1 MYGKEWWCMKEDD
14 WFGLPIKKVDGAK
27 LARKRTSTQGH
38 LSTSYF
44 VALEEE
50 RKKSAFQGGE
60 VAKNKPKV
68 DKVSKPQP
76 MCIEGGGLK
85 HKTFAQRSHE
95 LPNDAIDN
103 DESKGK
109 EVEDEAIAKCVGK
122 EDTSAKPHGGKDLEE
137 WRPFG
142 IPKRCFLVAIWAC
155 IIIATWYITHDK
167 NATLVATFCT
177 PFLVGLGLFFTWMM
191 VMVGGMILLFLNES
205 FNAIIPIKCRNIKW
219 CIIIPLW
226 VALPIWTITT
236 KGDVQRALLIFA
248 MTPLFVYMLLY
259 FVGLFGSWIISA
271 CEVENPILKILAIIG
286 VLLLIGLIIA
296 IGISSKDS
304 GYDDYDQWDRRDP
317 TYRMRQK

>member
-95 LPNDAIDN
+95 LPNIAIDN
-103 DESKGK
+103 DDPKGGQ
-109 EVEDEAIAKCVGK
+109 VEDETIAKCIGK
-122 EDTSAKPHGGKDLEE
+122 EETIVTPKEKKDFWD

-142 IPKRCFLVAIWAC
+142 IPKRCFLVAIWVC
-155 IIIATWYITHDK
+155 VIIATWCITHDK
-167 NATLVATFCT
+167 KATLVATFCT
-177 PFLVGLGLFFTWMM
+177 PFLVGFGLFFASMM

-205 FNAIIPIKCRNIKW
+205 FNAIIPIKCRKIKW

-317 TYRMRQK
+317 TYRMR

>member
-191 VMVGGMILLFLNES
+191 VMVGGMILLFLN
-205 FNAIIPIKCRNIKW
+205 
-219 CIIIPLW
+219 
-226 VALPIWTITT
+226 
-236 KGDVQRALLIFA
+236 
-248 MTPLFVYMLLY
+248 
-259 FVGLFGSWIISA
+259 
-271 CEVENPILKILAIIG
+271 
-286 VLLLIGLIIA
+286 
-296 IGISSKDS
+296 
-304 GYDDYDQWDRRDP
+304 
-317 TYRMRQK
+317 